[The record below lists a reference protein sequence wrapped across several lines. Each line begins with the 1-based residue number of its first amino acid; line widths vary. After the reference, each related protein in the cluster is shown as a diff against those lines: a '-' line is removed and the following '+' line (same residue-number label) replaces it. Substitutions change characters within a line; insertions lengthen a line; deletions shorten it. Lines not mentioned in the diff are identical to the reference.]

1 MEIWC
6 TGVIL
11 SVCYNVTRSLQI
23 RYSKRHVANRNFYR
37 WLCRTTVPRRVS
49 IGKNSLDSKKKRHRS
64 DIRQNP
70 EYLLQN
76 FTSFAKNLFLTRIKF
91 KRIHVRKH
99 IYIYFLQSFPFISF
113 ASISTLLYTQTRS
126 SSSIWKLLKPIP
138 SLAHFNNP
146 GGGESS
152 ERLNPIIR
160 RLVWLGRRGGGRERE
175 VRRNGGLIVMPF
187 KMHEE

>member
-6 TGVIL
+6 TEVIL

-37 WLCRTTVPRRVS
+37 WLCCTTVPRRVS
-49 IGKNSLDSKKKRHRS
+49 IGKNSLDSKKKGHRS

-99 IYIYFLQSFPFISF
+99 IYIYLFPSI

>member
-11 SVCYNVTRSLQI
+11 SVCYNEVTRSLQI

-99 IYIYFLQSFPFISF
+99 IYIYLFPSI

-160 RLVWLGRRGGGRERE
+160 RLVWLGGGRGGEE
-175 VRRNGGLIVMPF
+175 KRRSDRNAV
-187 KMHEE
+187 